1 MTNFDALLDQDG
13 QGKPIYGDSP
23 FKVTNDITFTA
34 NGTIVKILFTLT
46 GSIMLTR
53 LWGEVT
59 TDLGSNH
66 TAASFR
72 LNDQGAQI
80 YLTAVGGTT
89 LSSIKAGSLI
99 VKDGLVA
106 AAVTKI
112 DNVVGA
118 ILEPAVVNQPSFT
131 PVILT
136 KKTAAVTQIEYR
148 YITNNTSLGA
158 MRFRAT
164 YYPLSDDGALTPV

>member
-1 MTNFDALLDQDG
+1 MNYDARLDLDG

-23 FKVTNDITFTA
+23 FKATKDITFTA
-34 NGTIVKILFTLT
+34 NGTVVKILFTLT
-46 GSIMLTR
+46 GSVMLTR

-59 TDLGSNH
+59 TDLGTNH
-66 TAASFR
+66 TAASWR

-99 VKDGLVA
+99 VKDKLVA
-106 AAVTKI
+106 VALTKI
-112 DNVVGA
+112 DNANGA
-118 ILEPAVVNQPSFT
+118 ILESAEAGINIFT
-131 PVILT
+131 PVKLI

-158 MRFRAT
+158 IRFFAS
-164 YYPLSDDGALTPV
+164 YYPLTIDGALAPA

>member
-1 MTNFDALLDQDG
+1 MSNFDALLDLDG
-13 QGKPIYGDSP
+13 QGRPIYGDSP
-23 FKVTNDITFTA
+23 FKAVNDITFTT

-46 GSIMLTR
+46 GSVMLTR
-53 LWGEVT
+53 LWAEVT

-72 LNDQGAQI
+72 INDQGAQI

-112 DNVVGA
+112 DNANGA

-136 KKTAAVTQIEYR
+136 KKTGAVTQIEYR

-158 MRFRAT
+158 MRFNAA
-164 YYPLSDDGALTPV
+164 YYPLTSDGALDPV

>member
-1 MTNFDALLDQDG
+1 MNYDALLDLDG

-23 FKVTNDITFTA
+23 FKAVKDVTFTA

-46 GSIMLTR
+46 GSVMLTR

-66 TAASFR
+66 TAASWR
-72 LNDQGAQI
+72 LNYQTAQV
-80 YLTAVGGTT
+80 YLTAVAGTT

-112 DNVVGA
+112 DNVAGA
-118 ILEPAVVNQPSFT
+118 ILEPAVANTGSFT
-131 PVILT
+131 PVVLT
-136 KKTAAVTQIEYR
+136 KKTGAVTQIEYR

-158 MRFRAT
+158 MRFYASYFPIT
-164 YYPLSDDGALTPV
+164 SD